1 MIRQLNLNTE
11 NYWTIP
17 IKRELNALIY
27 SKRKRC
33 VEYEEDI
40 FQDVIVE
47 LLEEYQ
53 GNEIEFAQFINLYE
67 KKELTKVID
76 RVSQEWTRALEKRKR
91 KEKTIDHFEQL
102 IEAGNFETW
111 RLINRAL
118 TTHYSLLEAGGQVF
132 TDECLVN
139 FLTTGTLTNI
149 FPLTIYSG
157 TENHSLNGPNE
168 EKNSENVKN
177 KKIPAKPRKKK
188 AAASLRPSKRKRR
201 GDHDLKTLEGVR
213 DFIQENYGSYSLSD
227 IGRSYA
233 DGCER
238 YFQFQNFCPVC
249 HKYRQCLSF
258 VERTNGGIFFNCF
271 NDEADERLKELGV
284 KRRTIPQCLEIIAK
298 AEGQF

>member
-1 MIRQLNLNTE
+1 M
-11 NYWTIP
+11 
-17 IKRELNALIY
+17 KRELNSIKSKLNALIY

-33 VEYEEDI
+33 VEYKEDI

-53 GNEIEFAQFINLYE
+53 GNEIEFAQFIHDYDRA
-67 KKELTKVID
+67 ELTRVID
-76 RVSQEWTRALEKRKR
+76 RISQEWNRALEKRKR

-102 IEAGNFETW
+102 IEAGNFQTW
-111 RLINRAL
+111 QLINRAL
-118 TTHYSLLEAGGQVF
+118 TTHYSLLEADREVDMDKLF
-132 TDECLVN
+132 VN

-149 FPLTIYSG
+149 LSFTIYIG
-157 TENHSLNGPNE
+157 TEDDSLNGPNE

-188 AAASLRPSKRKRR
+188 IAASLRPSKRKRR

-284 KRRTIPQCLEIIAK
+284 KRRTIPRCLEIIAK